1 MKHIK
6 LIAAVAF
13 TGLLL
18 SGCKKYLDVNSDP
31 ASPQSP
37 DIGSLFAPVTGTMS
51 AMMLIS
57 PISAG
62 QYTQNWSA
70 VRAEESIWDIHAGN
84 AGGAA
89 ATGLW
94 RQFYA
99 QPGAA
104 LNLVIKKGIIE
115 EKWDYVGAAIALRAW
130 GLQQTTD
137 YFGPMPFYQA
147 WDDSRTTYAYDPQ
160 ETIYKVIDSL
170 CHVSLTYLSRT
181 DGASNQSTMSRGDQV
196 YKGDRT
202 KWSKFVYG
210 LLARNWHRR
219 TNKAD
224 YNADSVIY
232 YVDKSFASN
241 ADNFYV
247 VHSATRNDDTNP
259 AGPARDNF
267 TLRRQ
272 SRFIV
277 QLLDGTNFYGNTLPA
292 SRDPRIRGMLSVSPD
307 TSTTTTNMPAQNGGY
322 RYLIPGTTDPNT
334 AAPPVISPVTGLPT
348 NPLYRQRVSTPYGDS
363 AIVNPGIANFTASTG
378 KYLFQNKREFPIMT
392 YHELQ
397 FIKAEAAFRKNN
409 LSMAASAYHLGIT
422 NTFDFINFLN
432 TSATNVS
439 AISSAQRDAYMS
451 SAAVKDA
458 ATITLTDIMLQKYIG
473 DWGWNLIESWADMR
487 RYHYFDTDPLTGA
500 QVYRGYALTI
510 FSSNNQGP
518 KPAYRYRPTN
528 FSEYDWNLEEL
539 RKIGVLNVDY
549 HTYEMWFSQP

>member
-57 PISAG
+57 PITAG
-62 QYTQNWSA
+62 QYTQNWSST
-70 VRAEESIWDIHAGN
+70 VGGDNWDVHGGN
-84 AGGAA
+84 AGGVLAI
-89 ATGLW
+89 GLW

-99 QPGAA
+99 QPGASI
-104 LNLVIKKGIIE
+104 NLVIKKGIIE

-147 WDDSRTTYAYDPQ
+147 WDNTRTTYAYDAQ
-160 ETIYKVIDSL
+160 ETIYKIIDSL
-170 CHVSLTYLSRT
+170 CHVSLSYLSRT

-267 TLRRQ
+267 TTRRQ

-322 RYLIPGTTDPNT
+322 RYLIPGAGDPN
-334 AAPPVISPVTGLPT
+334 AGALPVNNPVTLLPT
-348 NPLYRQRVSTPYGDS
+348 NPLFRQRPSTPYGDS
-363 AIVNPGIANFTASTG
+363 AITNLAIANFTISTG

-397 FIKAEAAFRKNN
+397 FIKAEAAFRKDDK
-409 LSMAASAYHLGIT
+409 SMAATAYRLGIT
-422 NTFDFINFLN
+422 NTFDFINFFN
-432 TSATNVS
+432 TSAPNVS
-439 AISSAQRDAYMS
+439 AIPFAQRDAYMS